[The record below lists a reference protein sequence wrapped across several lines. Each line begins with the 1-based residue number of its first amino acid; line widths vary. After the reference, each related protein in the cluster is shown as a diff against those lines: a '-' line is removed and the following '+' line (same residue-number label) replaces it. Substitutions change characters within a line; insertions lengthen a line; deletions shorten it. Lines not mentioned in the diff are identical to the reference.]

1 MLASRDRPQRQ
12 DPRVTARGAARRSG
26 PALVVALCLLAF
38 EAHAQDCTIDNA
50 DLSGALKSMP
60 DVLAVQVSKRRDP
73 DSDEPVLRQLVDY
86 ADGTTLV
93 LEQQNCLMHN
103 LRVTLLSRESM
114 PSETG
119 LRRLGTV
126 LGMTPVWTRYFA
138 RYDPVAV
145 AIGEPKSPEFT
156 SMKASGRPVQ
166 LSPRGPAL
174 GRGR

>member
-1 MLASRDRPQRQ
+1 M
-12 DPRVTARGAARRSG
+12 TARGATRRSG
-26 PALVVALCLLAF
+26 QALSRLYASWRLA
-38 EAHAQDCTIDNA
+38 AHAQDCTIDNA
-50 DLSGALKSMP
+50 DLSGALKAMP
-60 DVLAVQVSKRRDP
+60 DVLAVQVSNRRDP

-103 LRVTLLSRESM
+103 LRVTLLSREAM

-126 LGMTPVWTRYFA
+126 LGMTPVWKTLFRPIRPCRRRHRRA
-138 RYDPVAV
+138 EIAGVHLHEGIR
-145 AIGEPKSPEFT
+145 
-156 SMKASGRPVQ
+156 RPVQ

-174 GRGR
+174 GRDR

>member
-1 MLASRDRPQRQ
+1 MSWRSR
-12 DPRVTARGAARRSG
+12 S
-26 PALVVALCLLAF
+26 
-38 EAHAQDCTIDNA
+38 
-50 DLSGALKSMP
+50 
-60 DVLAVQVSKRRDP
+60 SKRRDP

-126 LGMTPVWTRYFA
+126 LGMTPVWKTLLRA
-138 RYDPVAV
+138 D
-145 AIGEPKSPEFT
+145 T
-156 SMKASGRPVQ
+156 T
-166 LSPRGPAL
+166 LSPWRSAS
-174 GRGR
+174 RNRRNSRR

>member
-1 MLASRDRPQRQ
+1 MSW
-12 DPRVTARGAARRSG
+12 RS
-26 PALVVALCLLAF
+26 
-38 EAHAQDCTIDNA
+38 
-50 DLSGALKSMP
+50 KS
-60 DVLAVQVSKRRDP
+60 SNRRDP

-156 SMKASGRPVQ
+156 SMKASADQFSYPLGDR
-166 LSPRGPAL
+166 LSAEDDSSEAIASFMSTDSTAAQYGSEL
-174 GRGR
+174 SLYIGVGGQ